1 MKRWFPIAF
10 TLVLA
15 LWVAGSIRVPK
26 EKSEFAVN
34 EFGRLPVVANGR
46 VQPLDT
52 FARNSLLQLREKQK
66 ANLEPWKSWYEGPKT
81 LTASQWLMDMTMR
94 QNVADTYP
102 IIRIDNPELKGLLA
116 LPMEADAAKQTD
128 GKHFSWLQIQPKL
141 KELDE
146 QAKRAG
152 AKESAQRNSFERA
165 VMHLM
170 NGVGLYMKLQNTLQ
184 PQNAVELQKELAD
197 YMAVVG
203 PGVEAARAQ
212 QAGRTDYDKAALDR
226 LMHDLQRFDTMTR
239 LETPLVVPG
248 PNSDA
253 KGNGWHRMGE
263 ALMEIA
269 RGNAPHF
276 AINSYARIADAYRA
290 NDPAAFN
297 AAVAEYRGKLSA
309 DYSPQLARVKS
320 EQRFNFFEP
329 FYKGIIVFV
338 LAALLAVAFWIKPV
352 QWEILRRTSFWLC
365 VLGMLVLFA
374 GIGWRVAI
382 GRYAPVTN
390 LYSSA
395 VFIGWGA
402 AILGLILEGFWKNGV
417 GLVISSVCAFI
428 SLVIAHHLSL
438 TGDTIEMMRA
448 VLDSN
453 FWLTTHVLTVT
464 SGYTATFVAGF
475 LAIIFIIRGMFTSGL
490 DRGTSKSLATMVYG
504 IICFATLLSFVGT
517 VTGGIWADQSWGR
530 FWGWDV
536 KENGALM
543 IVIWNAVILH
553 ARWGGIVRERGLMG
567 LSVFGN
573 IVTAWSWFGV
583 NMLGIGLHS
592 YGFMDQ
598 AFNWL
603 LLFVGLCLLTMSIG
617 MLPLAVWKSFSTD
630 PAMAVWR
637 WTAAAICGIV
647 AALHIAVVVG
657 EASGALVFFIIEL
670 AIWLAVAFATMITSL
685 IQRLSP
691 EAPSREK
698 EGQQAA

>member
-1 MKRWFPIAF
+1 MKRWFPLAF
-10 TLVLA
+10 TILLG

-26 EKSEFAVN
+26 DKSGAFAVN

-66 ANLEPWKSWYEGPKT
+66 ANLEPWKSWYENPKM
-81 LTASQWLMDMTMR
+81 LTASQWLMDMTMKPA
-94 QNVADTYP
+94 VADTYP
-102 IIRIDNPELKGLLA
+102 IIRIDNPDLKGLLA
-116 LPMEADAAKQTD
+116 LPMEADTNRQTD

-141 KELDE
+141 KELQE
-146 QAKRAG
+146 QATRAG
-152 AKESAQRNSFERA
+152 AKDASQRNSFERG
-165 VMHLM
+165 VLHLM

-184 PQNAVELQKELAD
+184 PQNAQNSVQELSE
-197 YMAVVG
+197 YMAAIG

-212 QAGRTDYDKAALDR
+212 QAGKTDYDKAALDR
-226 LMHDLQRFDTMTR
+226 LMHDLQRYDAMTR
-239 LETPLVVPG
+239 VEPPLVVPG

-276 AINSYARIADAYRA
+276 AITSYAKIADAYRS
-290 NDPAAFN
+290 NDPAALN
-297 AAVAEYRGKLSA
+297 AAVAEYRGLLSG
-309 DYSPQLARVKS
+309 DYAPQLGRCAS
-320 EQRFNFFEP
+320 EHRFNFFEP
-329 FYKGIIVFV
+329 FYKGIVVFV
-338 LAALLAVAFWIKPV
+338 LAALFAIAFWIKPT
-352 QWEILRRTSFWLC
+352 QWEVLRRTSVLLC
-365 VLGMLVLFA
+365 ILGLLVLSA
-374 GIGWRVAI
+374 GIAWRVVI
-382 GRYAPVTN
+382 GGYAPVTN

-402 AILGLILEGFWKNGV
+402 AILGLVLEGFWKNGI
-417 GLVISSVCAFI
+417 GAVIASVCAFI

-438 TGDTIEMMRA
+438 SGDTIEMMRA

-475 LAIIFIIRGMFTSGL
+475 LAIIFVIRGLFTTGL
-490 DRGTSKSLATMVYG
+490 DRGTSKSLVTMVYG
-504 IICFATLLSFVGT
+504 ILCFATLLSFIGT

-553 ARWGGIVRERGLMG
+553 ARWGGLVRERGLMA
-567 LSVFGN
+567 LAIFGN

-592 YGFMDQ
+592 YGFMDA
-598 AFNWL
+598 AFYWL
-603 LLFVGLCLLTMSIG
+603 MFFDVTQVILIALAC
-617 MLPLAVWKSFSTD
+617 LPLHMWKSFRDTAKK
-630 PAMAVWR
+630 PASLVP
-637 WTAAAICGIV
+637 GK
-647 AALHIAVVVG
+647 G
-657 EASGALVFFIIEL
+657 E
-670 AIWLAVAFATMITSL
+670 
-685 IQRLSP
+685 P
-691 EAPSREK
+691 EA
-698 EGQQAA
+698 A